1 MIKLVVVTD
10 KIDDLRAYLDVNYHN
25 RFSINTENCCDGMCL
40 VCLVETPMIRLD
52 ELLMMKDYGNAK
64 DLSVISI
71 I

>member
-10 KIDDLRAYLDVNYHN
+10 KIEDLRAYLDENYHN
-25 RFSINTENCCDGMCL
+25 RFSICSEFCCKDMYV

-52 ELLMMKDYGNAK
+52 ELLMMKKYAGAK
-64 DLSVISI
+64 DISVISI

>member
-25 RFSINTENCCDGMCL
+25 RFSICGDNCCKDMYV

-52 ELLMMKDYGNAK
+52 ELLMMKKYAGAK
-64 DLSVISI
+64 DISVISI